1 MPLDFSVPNWEARL
15 ETGRAPVPD
24 LPVNEERAQRAVW
37 LFDALQLPD
46 VPGMPRLAEAAGD
59 WFREIV
65 RLALAAEDP
74 DSGAPLV
81 NEAFVLVPK
90 KNSKTTY
97 SAALGLTALLL
108 WERPRAELLILGPT
122 QNVAER
128 CFRQA
133 QGMIKANPK
142 LARIFHVQEHLKRIT
157 RVKTGATLQV
167 KTFDLNVVTGEI
179 PSLTIVDEL
188 HVIAGKS
195 YADRVIAQITG
206 GMVTNPSALC
216 VYITTQSDTPPRGVF
231 KAKLDYARRVRD
243 GEVTGRVNFLPV
255 LYEFPERVQVAE
267 GRPWADPEMWGRVT
281 PNLGLSVNL
290 DILRKNF
297 AQAQED
303 GPEALAIWASQH
315 LNIQIGMGLHDERWV
330 GADYWPSRALQAMD
344 LDALLASSDV
354 AVIGGDVGG
363 ADDLFGVTVIGRH
376 AETRRWQAW
385 TRGWATEDVLVRRK
399 SIASLLR
406 DFERDGDLVITSDGA
421 QHVAEAADVCERVRD
436 AGLLPSQN
444 AIGLDPWGVAALRDE
459 LVLRGFTDEE
469 VVGVSQGYRL
479 SGAIKGLERRLMDGT
494 LLHCGQPLLDW
505 CVGNA
510 KATFR
515 GNNVYIT
522 KESAGVAKIDCLV
535 ALFNAAMLM
544 DLNPEPAVGAITP
557 WDADPNY
564 TMVA

>member
-1 MPLDFSVPNWEARL
+1 MPFDFSVPNWEARL
-15 ETGRAPVPD
+15 RKGLPPVPA
-24 LPVNEERAQRAVW
+24 LPVNEDRARRAVL
-37 LFDALQLPD
+37 LFDSLQLPD
-46 VPGMPRLAEAAGD
+46 VPKMPRLAEAAGD

-74 DSGAPLV
+74 ENGAPLV

-108 WERPRAELLILGPT
+108 WERPNAELLILGPT

-133 QGMIKANPK
+133 AGMIKANPK
-142 LARIFHVQEHLKRIT
+142 LAKIFHVQEHLKRIK
-157 RVKTGATLQV
+157 RVRTGATLQV

-179 PSLTIVDEL
+179 PALTIIDEL

-206 GMVTNPSALC
+206 GMVTNPSAVC

-243 GEVTGRVNFLPV
+243 GQIGGQVNFLPV
-255 LYEFPERVQVAE
+255 LYEFPEKLQVAE
-267 GRPWADPEMWGRVT
+267 GRPWADPDLWPMVT
-281 PNLGLSVNL
+281 PNLGLSVNM

-315 LNIQIGMGLHDERWV
+315 LNIQIGLGLHDERWV
-330 GADYWPSRALQAMD
+330 GADYWAARANPALD
-344 LDALLASSDV
+344 LDAILASSDV
-354 AVIGGDVGG
+354 AVIGADVGG
-363 ADDLFGVTVIGRH
+363 ADDLFALHVVGRH
-376 AETRRWQAW
+376 AETRRWQTWTKAW
-385 TRGWATEDVLVRRK
+385 ASEDALTRRK
-399 SIASLLR
+399 SIASTLR
-406 DFERDGDLVITSDGA
+406 DFERDGDLVITPDGA
-421 QHVAEAADVCERVRD
+421 EHVAQAADVCERVRD
-436 AGLLPSQN
+436 AGLLPEKN
-444 AIGLDPWGVAALRDE
+444 GIGLDPWGVAALRDE
-459 LVLRGFTDEE
+459 LMLRGFTDEE

-479 SGAIKGLERRLMDGT
+479 SGAIKGLERRLMDGA
-494 LLHCGQPLLDW
+494 LVHAGQPLMDW

-510 KATFR
+510 QAVYK

-522 KESAGVAKIDCLV
+522 KEAAGVAKIDCLV

-544 DLNPEPAVGAITP
+544 DLNPEAARGGVSIPAG
-557 WDADPNY
+557 Y
-564 TMVA
+564 ELC